1 MPPGGRSS
9 PGSRSSPLGPEQR
22 AVRTLARRIARAP
35 LVQVEGTLC
44 RAVRAKYLRRTPPE
58 PLYYRGSEIGAR
70 YTPRGGPAGLYLASD
85 PATALAEIRDLMQS
99 PRGQPLPP
107 LRREPVTL
115 VYVETEVGRVLDL
128 TDATVRR
135 ALRVSRKA
143 IMAEWQEPMLAYLAA
158 KGPMP
163 LTQQIGL
170 AAHVSGVVGGI
181 LFPSARWKDGLCLMV
196 FPDRLA
202 ERDRVASCD
211 PEDVLAQVLTPP
223 AP

>member
-9 PGSRSSPLGPEQR
+9 PGSPGSPLDPEQR
-22 AVRTLARRIARAP
+22 AVRTLARRIVRAP
-35 LVQVEGTLC
+35 LVEVEGTLC
-44 RAVRAKYLRRTPPE
+44 RAVRAKHLRRTPPE
-58 PLYYRGSEIGAR
+58 PLYYHGSESGVR

-85 PATALAEIRDLMQS
+85 PATAFAEIRDLMQG
-99 PRGQPLPP
+99 PGGHPLPP
-107 LRREPVTL
+107 TRRDPVTL
-115 VYVETEVGRVLDL
+115 VYVETEVGGVVDL
-128 TDATVRR
+128 TDASVRR

-143 IMAEWQEPMLAYLAA
+143 IMTEWQEPMLAYLAG

-181 LFPSARWKDGLCLMV
+181 LYPSARWKGGRCLVV

-202 ERDRVASCD
+202 SGDRVASYD
-211 PEDVLAQVLTPP
+211 SEGMLVQVLTASLP
-223 AP
+223 